1 MATFEHNPVFG
12 KNVIETL
19 SEGMYDNPLF
29 LFREYVQNSA
39 DAIDSAISAGILSKH
54 EAQINI
60 NIDIDKRKIVFHDNG
75 IGIPH
80 AKVISLLANIGDSE
94 KDRLKNKGFRG
105 IGRLGGL
112 GYCKIVR
119 FETSY
124 IDEDVKTI
132 MEWDAQELHKIL
144 SDKSIKIDAGEVI
157 KRITTVTI
165 KECDSHEHY
174 FKVSLIDINSTSN
187 DLLDIEDVRKYLSMV
202 SPVPFDFERFRFVN
216 IIENFIKENNLP
228 ELNEYNIYLN
238 GDEIRKGYET
248 PLIIEDS
255 KQPIEILNVA
265 CRLLKDDNK
274 IIGWYWF
281 CISKFEGVIPTKCW
295 QRCIRLRKSNIQIG
309 EADCLSNHPKRGQ
322 ALWKEDRGN
331 NYFLGEI
338 HVIDPNLI
346 PNSRRDYFNQ
356 DFACRRFEIVLATEF
371 KNLHKLYHDAS
382 TIRSA
387 TEQIKQAT
395 TERQNFNE
403 KVKSGV
409 FLDIKEKQKAEQKVE
424 SEEKKAEEA
433 RKRLEKIKEK
443 VTDKTQGDIVSAQVL
458 DSYENLIEESND
470 NTENTT
476 TLSETKNVPEK
487 TKDADKYAKVN
498 KKTRKILH
506 DVFSVIDK
514 MLPEGQAEPLKE
526 AIIKRV
532 SHS

>member
-39 DAIDSAISAGILSKH
+39 DAIDSAISIGILSKH

-60 NIDIDKRKIVFHDNG
+60 NIDIDKREIVFHDNG

-80 AKVISLLANIGDSE
+80 AKVNSLLANIGDSE
-94 KDRLKNKGFRG
+94 KDRLINKGFRG

-124 IDEDVKTI
+124 IDEDIMTI
-132 MEWDAQELHKIL
+132 MEWNAQELHKIL

-157 KRITTVTI
+157 RRITTVTI
-165 KECDSHEHY
+165 KQCDIHEHF
-174 FKVSLIDINSTSN
+174 FKVSLIDINRTSN

-202 SPVPFDFERFRFVN
+202 SPVPFDYERFHFVD
-216 IIENFIKENNLP
+216 IIENFIKDNNLP

-248 PLIIEDS
+248 PLTIEDN

-338 HVIDPNLI
+338 HAIDPDLI

-356 DFACRRFEIVLATEF
+356 DSACRRFETVLASEF
-371 KNLHKLYHDAS
+371 INLHKLYHDAS
-382 TIRSA
+382 LIRSA
-387 TEQIKQAT
+387 TEQIKQASN
-395 TERQNFNE
+395 ERQNFNE
-403 KVKSGV
+403 KLKSGI
-409 FLDIKEKQKAEQKVE
+409 FLDQREKQKAEQKVE
-424 SEEKKAEEA
+424 NEEKKAEEA
-433 RKRLEKIKEK
+433 KKRLEKIKEK
-443 VTDKTQGDIVSAQVL
+443 INDKTEGNIVSAQVL
-458 DSYENLIEESND
+458 DSYETLIESSGVSQEN
-470 NTENTT
+470 NTSETN
-476 TLSETKNVPEK
+476 SIAETKN
-487 TKDADKYAKVN
+487 DDKFAKVN

-514 MLPEGQAEPLKE
+514 MLPRDQAEPLKE